1 MPYNINVPT
10 KSKTSSS
17 VQHINDLILKIQ
29 NKIGGQ
35 HVITDANIQLPNP
48 NMNPTYDAENGG
60 EKTTNAED
68 IISLGNPGENSV
80 QQLNEVCF

>member
-1 MPYNINVPT
+1 MSYNITVPT

-29 NKIGGQ
+29 NETGGQ
-35 HVITDANIQLPNP
+35 QVITDAKIQLPNAI
-48 NMNPTYDAENGG
+48 MNLTYNTENEG
-60 EKTTNAED
+60 EKTTNGED
-68 IISLGNPGENSV
+68 ILPLGNSGENLV